1 MARKAQSDN
10 MLEKM
15 RDQHVQDKVNDWM
28 ETGSFPTVRKKPRK
42 DLNHAS
48 NKSRLLSSILIA
60 LMCALLGF
68 AYMSQINNTKSTYET
83 MDESELVRL
92 LNESNTQISN
102 LEQRKTQLNSQLNSL
117 KSAANEQEQARKIA
131 KQNEETSGLISGRL
145 PAKGQGV
152 TIRIGRG
159 STTKVDASIMFNLI
173 EELRNAGAEV
183 IAINNVRVITS
194 TYIQDAEEGL
204 IVDGTTIKPTYTVKA
219 IGNPQELSNAVDIAG
234 GVGAQLQVKYGS
246 NVNVQPSDSIIIDEV
261 REATQ
266 NQYAKT
272 VEYEI
277 MTNPIPSAG
286 ETTIIGLP
294 AINVLP
300 ITTTGDR
307 PLTQEDL
314 DTITRLSEGTAL
326 LISARGAVSGSRYLL
341 DEDEI
346 TVGRDPRADILLD
359 DSTVSRQ
366 HAVFRRVNGQFFV
379 VDAGSLN
386 GTYVNRQRV
395 DQATLK
401 NGDEIMIGKF
411 RLVFFTKSAIISQ

>member
-1 MARKAQSDN
+1 MA
-10 MLEKM
+10 E
-15 RDQHVQDKVNDWM
+15 
-28 ETGSFPTVRKKPRK
+28 
-42 DLNHAS
+42 
-48 NKSRLLSSILIA
+48 
-60 LMCALLGF
+60 
-68 AYMSQINNTKSTYET
+68 
-83 MDESELVRL
+83 VRL
-92 LNESNTQISN
+92 CYPGLVA
-102 LEQRKTQLNSQLNSL
+102 L
-117 KSAANEQEQARKIA
+117 KSHRRAHALYERGHVLLARW
-131 KQNEETSGLISGRL
+131 ISQRARHRTGIEIH
-145 PAKGQGV
+145 PGA
-152 TIRIGRG
+152 TIGRRVFIDHG
-159 STTKVDASIMFNLI
+159 DGV
-173 EELRNAGAEV
+173 V
-183 IAINNVRVITS
+183 I
-194 TYIQDAEEGL
+194 
-204 IVDGTTIKPTYTVKA
+204 
-219 IGNPQELSNAVDIAG
+219 
-234 GVGAQLQVKYGS
+234 
-246 NVNVQPSDSIIIDEV
+246 
-261 REATQ
+261 
-266 NQYAKT
+266 
-272 VEYEI
+272 
-277 MTNPIPSAG
+277 G

-395 DQATLK
+395 DQASLK